1 MSKTHLN
8 IGGVGILLVATLAA
22 CEAQT
27 APLASTA
34 ARGEAAVPDK
44 DKIALIFVPAGKFE
58 MGSQGYKGEGP
69 LHAVGLNA
77 FWIDQTEVT
86 NQQYA
91 RCVQQRVCQ
100 PPERLNSYSRPSYY
114 GDPQYAEYPVIYV
127 NWGDAD
133 NFCRWLGRRLPTEAE
148 WERAARGSDERI
160 YPWGD
165 QPPQAS
171 VLNFDYTVGDT
182 SPVGEYPSGA
192 SPYHVLDMA
201 GNVEEWVSDWYDP
214 AYYAES
220 PYSDPGGSVAR
231 KEHVV
236 RGSAWTTGPS
246 GIRAAS
252 RLFYPPDSA
261 FMNLGFRCA
270 LSTHFQLPLY
280 LGGGQGTFR

>member
-1 MSKTHLN
+1 
-8 IGGVGILLVATLAA
+8 
-22 CEAQT
+22 
-27 APLASTA
+27 
-34 ARGEAAVPDK
+34 
-44 DKIALIFVPAGKFE
+44 
-58 MGSQGYKGEGP
+58 MGDEGYRGEGP
-69 LHAVGLNA
+69 LHAVDLNS

-91 RCVQQRVCQ
+91 RCVQQGVCQ
-100 PPERLNSYSRPSYY
+100 PPERLSSYSRPSYY
-114 GDPQYAEYPVIYV
+114 GDPKYDAYPVIYV

-133 NFCRWLGRRLPTEAE
+133 NFCRWAGRRLPTEAE

-171 VLNFDYTVGDT
+171 ILNFDYGVGDT
-182 SPVGEYPSGA
+182 SPVGKYPSGA
-192 SPYHVLDMA
+192 SPYQVLDMA

-214 AYYAES
+214 AYYSES
-220 PYSDPGGSVAR
+220 AYSDPGGSVAT
-231 KEHVV
+231 KAHVV
-236 RGSAWTTGPS
+236 RGSSWTASLNGVRS
-246 GIRAAS
+246 AS

-280 LGGGQGTFR
+280 LGGGRGTLR